1 MTYSLLGLLV
11 AGSLGMPSAL
21 ALQVTEDLTLLAPDG
36 QADDRFGAALAGSGA
51 LLLVGAPGADDL
63 GQASG
68 SAYVLVADTG
78 AQVHELHA
86 ADGAAGDGFGA
97 TVALDGGLALVGAPS
112 ADVAGA
118 DSGAVYVFD
127 AGTGA
132 QLHKLVPADA
142 ATGDLFGGAVALADG
157 LIVVGAIAA
166 DGVGPDAG
174 AAYLFDA
181 ATGAQLHKLVP
192 GDASFLGGFGGAV
205 DLDDGRVAV
214 GAKTADTST
223 MFSGAAYLFDAA
235 TGAQTHKLQPQ
246 LAVAWAGFG
255 CDVAIDDATVVV
267 GAKDE
272 GPHGKHSGAAYL
284 FDAGSGQQAAKLFPA
299 DGTVFDRFG
308 TTVAAGGGLVVV
320 GAPDD
325 AGGGSAYL
333 YDAQGGL
340 LTKLLASGAASGDDL
355 GAAMAVDG
363 GLVALGAP
371 GTDDLGSA
379 SGAVLLFAGGASV
392 VPMSGCLP
400 NAGTLVHAG
409 GLPVPG
415 QGLTFILAD
424 GQPGASVALLALATA
439 AAPGW
444 PACGLPLGQAGELLV
459 DPSPGSLLP
468 LQTTA
473 YTGVP
478 AVVQVPVPALS
489 GLAGLPVYAQAAFL
503 AAGTAEPLRLSGG
516 LMLTLGGF
524 L

>member
-181 ATGAQLHKLVP
+181 ATGAQ
-192 GDASFLGGFGGAV
+192 
-205 DLDDGRVAV
+205 
-214 GAKTADTST
+214 
-223 MFSGAAYLFDAA
+223 
-235 TGAQTHKLQPQ
+235 THKLQPQ

-308 TTVAAGGGLVVV
+308 TTVAAGDGLVVV

-355 GAAMAVDG
+355 GAALAVDG